1 MKSIAKSSFFAG
13 FLASMAIKSLMMD
26 YHGQTKMIELMQT
39 AWINSSIT
47 GPLAC
52 TALLAAIFIYLKANG
67 LEKWFQAY
75 TNKLLT
81 EWGKKHANAT
91 NNKK

>member
-1 MKSIAKSSFFAG
+1 MKSITKSSFLAG
-13 FLASMAIKSLMMD
+13 FLASMAIKSLIMD
-26 YHGQTKMIELMQT
+26 YHGQIKMIELMQT

-47 GPLAC
+47 VPLAC
-52 TALLAAIFIYLKANG
+52 TALLAAIFIYRKANG

-81 EWGKKHANAT
+81 EWDEKHANAT

>member
-1 MKSIAKSSFFAG
+1 MKSIAKSSFLAG
-13 FLASMAIKSLMMD
+13 FLASMAINFLIMD
-26 YHGQTKMIELMQT
+26 YHGQIKMIELMQT

-47 GPLAC
+47 VPLAC
-52 TALLAAIFIYLKANG
+52 TALLAAIFIYRKANG

-81 EWGKKHANAT
+81 EWDEKHANAT